1 MEIYFTE
8 DYWKISEEEIYKM
21 KLVRMKRDKFIKEYP
36 LFSNIDD
43 IITLVKSGVKIYN
56 NDIMREIAL
65 CDLSHL

>member
-1 MEIYFTE
+1 
-8 DYWKISEEEIYKM
+8 
-21 KLVRMKRDKFIKEYP
+21 MKRDKFIKEYP

-43 IITLVKSGVKIYN
+43 SITLVKSGVKIYN